1 MTREKPNSLSRRSL
15 LQWGASAAVTLPLLR
30 FARRAEA
37 DAGGTPQRL
46 ILFPSMNGAAPQ
58 HFWPNPGNLAAM
70 SLVLEPLAAF
80 KDQMTF
86 VRGLDI
92 EGSYNHFAVRSMFTG
107 APINDYLGPDPTVKS
122 IDQVV
127 ADHFASAGPSAM
139 RSLHL
144 GAIPAD
150 SIQFYQLYGRSTFFF
165 NPTPVHYQANPVT
178 AFDATFGGLGGGG
191 SSTPKPPADYKSDVL
206 GITTAELTA
215 LERRVPKSPREAKK
229 LAEHRKAVEKL
240 GAGGAAVPASCDG
253 ATIASV
259 EALRSRLA
267 GNAAAAYDYS
277 LFGPIMDAQIDILA
291 RAVTCGLT
299 RVATL
304 QAGSADGNVIVPVD
318 GGYPHHNTSH
328 GDPNTFA
335 RVQRWYAQKLARLCT
350 ALDVPDPLDTSGKTV
365 LQNSCIVWLSECNP
379 GHDSTDV
386 PAFFIGGAG
395 GKLRTGRFVEAPNA
409 TNKTLLKTIC
419 RAMGV
424 ADGASGHFGGNVI
437 SEVLS

>member
-1 MTREKPNSLSRRSL
+1 MSREKPKTLSRRAL
-15 LQWGASAAVTLPLLR
+15 LQWGASAAVALPFLR
-30 FARRAEA
+30 FARPAEA
-37 DAGGTPQRL
+37 AGGTPQRL

-58 HFWPNPGNLAAM
+58 QFWPNPGNLAAM
-70 SLVLEPLAAF
+70 SPVLEPLAAF
-80 KDQMTF
+80 RDQMTF

-107 APINDYLGPDPTVKS
+107 APINDYLSPDPTVKS
-122 IDQVV
+122 VDQVV
-127 ADHFASAGPSAM
+127 ADHFASTGASAL

-144 GAIPAD
+144 GAVPAD

-165 NPTPVHYQANPVT
+165 NPTPVHYEANPVT
-178 AFDATFGGLGGGG
+178 AFDASFAGLGGGG
-191 SSTPKPPADYKSDVL
+191 PAPSPAADYKSDVL
-206 GITTAELTA
+206 DITKAELAA
-215 LERRVPKSPREAKK
+215 LESKLPKSPREASRI
-229 LAEHRKAVEKL
+229 ANHRKVVEKL
-240 GAGGAAVPASCDG
+240 RAGGAPVPASCGG
-253 ATIASV
+253 ATIPSV

-318 GGYPHHNTSH
+318 GGYPHHNSSH
-328 GDPNTFA
+328 GDALTFA
-335 RVQRWYAQKLARLCT
+335 RVQRWYAGKLARLCA

-395 GKLRTGRFVEAPNA
+395 GKLRTGHFVDAPNA

-424 ADGASGHFGGNVI
+424 ADGASGQFGGSVI